1 MKSFAMKEMWKFSQ
15 FQLKGNVW
23 LWKKGKRLSSFCF
36 YALLVSVCFVLWCQE
51 IV

>member
-1 MKSFAMKEMWKFSQ
+1 MKSFAVKEMWKFSQ
-15 FQLKGNVW
+15 FQLKEMFGYG
-23 LWKKGKRLSSFCF
+23 KRKRLSSFCF